1 MLYLVVCGFFALIHF
16 IYAPLL
22 VAFIRLVISMI
33 NSQFKNFIDQEV
45 LPKTQLS
52 VNKFWQDFSALI
64 NEFSPRN
71 KELLEHRL
79 HLQKQIDEWHLNNK
93 SLPIDTAA
101 YSTFLKDIGYLVSE
115 GKSFKIETENVDS
128 EIATIAGPQLV
139 VPLKNARFALNA
151 ANARWGSLY
160 DALYGSDVIPETNS
174 LKAGAD
180 YNPLRGNEV
189 IAYGRKLLDESVPL
203 ASGSHGDVVS
213 YQIHQQT
220 LLVTLADNSQTNL
233 SDSSHLV
240 AFSGKEESPTAVLL
254 KHNGLHIELLVNHEG
269 AIGKTDRAGVD
280 DIVLEA
286 AITTIMDCEDSVAA
300 VDSDDKVEVYRN
312 WLGLMCGTLSIEFS
326 KNGEIISRRLNPD
339 KNYNAIKGGDYQV
352 SGRSLLFN
360 RNVGL
365 LMDSDMITDVNDQPV
380 PEHMIDGVLTALVSM
395 IDLNHT
401 KSGNKNTSY
410 GNSKAGSIYIVKPK
424 MHGPAEVGFVCELFG
439 AIEKMLGLPA
449 NTIKLGIMDEERR
462 TTVNLMECIR
472 VAKHR
477 LVFINTGFLDRTGD
491 EIHTSMEAGSFLA
504 KEQIKQQ
511 PWIKAYENRNVDIGL
526 DCGLSGKAQI
536 GKGMWPM
543 PDEMAQMMKTK
554 IQHPLAGANTA
565 WVPSPTA
572 AVLHATHYHQVNV
585 FEVQKQLVSRPMSSL
600 SDVLTIPLLPDRD
613 SLSKTQIEGELRNNI
628 QGILGYVVRWVEAG
642 VGCSKVPD
650 INNVGLM
657 EDRATLRISA
667 KHVANWLHH
676 GLCNKQQVIDIMI
689 EMAAIVDEQNQTS
702 QDYSPMSRNVESSMG
717 FQAAKTLIFESQS
730 LPSGYTEPVLHEY
743 RRQQKLKAS
752 AAAWG

>member
-1 MLYLVVCGFFALIHF
+1 M
-16 IYAPLL
+16 
-22 VAFIRLVISMI
+22 AFICSVIAMI
-33 NSQFKNFIDQEV
+33 NPQFKKFIDQEV
-45 LPKTQLS
+45 LPKTQLD
-52 VNKFWQDFSALI
+52 VNKFWHDLAALI
-64 NEFSPRN
+64 SEFSPRN
-71 KELLEHRL
+71 RELLEHRL
-79 HLQKQIDEWHLNNK
+79 HLQKQIDEWHLENR
-93 SLPIDTAA
+93 SQPIDAIT
-101 YSTFLKDIGYLVSE
+101 YNEFLKDIGYLVPE
-115 GKSFKIETENVDS
+115 GDPFKIETTNVDS

-160 DALYGSDVIPETNS
+160 DALYGSDVIPETDS
-174 LKAGAD
+174 LKAGAG

-189 IAYGRKLLDESVPL
+189 ITYGRQLLDESAPL
-203 ASGSHGDVVS
+203 AIGSHNDVAS
-213 YQIHQQT
+213 YQIHQHS
-220 LLVTLADNSQTNL
+220 LLATLADGTQTNL
-233 SDSSHLV
+233 SDSGLLV

-254 KHNGLHIELLVNHEG
+254 KHNGLHIEVLIDREG
-269 AIGKTDRAGVD
+269 AIGKTDSAGVN

-286 AITTIMDCEDSVAA
+286 AITTIMDCEDSIAA
-300 VDSDDKVEVYRN
+300 VDSEDKIEVYRN
-312 WLGLMCGTLSIEFS
+312 WLGLMNGSLSVEFS
-326 KNGEIISRRLNPD
+326 KNGKSVSRRLNSD
-339 KNYNAIKGGDYQV
+339 KVYHAIKGGDYTT

-365 LMDSDMITDVNDQPV
+365 LMDSDMMKDANGNPV
-380 PEHMIDGVLTALVSM
+380 PEHIIDGVLTALVSM
-395 IDLNHT
+395 IDL
-401 KSGNKNTSY
+401 GNGTSHGY
-410 GNSKAGSIYIVKPK
+410 CNSKAGSIYIVKPK
-424 MHGPAEVGFVCELFG
+424 MHGPEEVRFVCELFD
-439 AIEKMLGLPA
+439 AIEKMLGLTP

-472 VAKHR
+472 VATQR

-491 EIHTSMEAGSFLA
+491 EIHTSMEAGPFLP

-526 DCGLSGKAQI
+526 NCGLSGKAQI

-543 PDEMAQMMKTK
+543 PDEMAQMMDAK

-565 WVPSPTA
+565 WIPSPTA
-572 AVLHATHYHQVNV
+572 AVLHAMHYHQVDV
-585 FEVQKQLVSRPMSSL
+585 FEVQEQLLSRPMSPL
-600 SDVLTIPLLPDRD
+600 SDVLTIPLLIDQD
-613 SLSKTQIEGELRNNI
+613 SLSKTQIQDELRNNI

-676 GLCNKQQVIDIMI
+676 GLCDEQQVIDTML
-689 EMAAIVDEQNQTS
+689 EMAVIVDEQNKFS
-702 QDYSPMSRNVESSMG
+702 QDYSPMSPGIESSMG

-730 LPSGYTEPVLHEY
+730 LPSGYTEPVLHEF
-743 RRQQKLKAS
+743 RRQEKLKAKLV
-752 AAAWG
+752 

>member
-1 MLYLVVCGFFALIHF
+1 MI
-16 IYAPLL
+16 IT
-22 VAFIRLVISMI
+22 MI
-33 NSQFKNFIDQEV
+33 NSQFKKFIDQEV
-45 LPKTQLS
+45 LPKTQLD
-52 VNKFWQDFSALI
+52 VNKFWQDFAALI
-64 NEFSPRN
+64 KNFSPRN

-101 YSTFLKDIGYLVSE
+101 YSTFLKDIGYLVPE
-115 GKSFKIETENVDS
+115 GEPFKIETANVDS

-160 DALYGSDVIPETNS
+160 DALYGSNVIPETDS

-180 YNPLRGNEV
+180 YNPLRGYEV
-189 IAYGRKLLDESVPL
+189 IAYGRKLLDESIPL
-203 ASGSHGDVVS
+203 ASGSHRDVVS
-213 YQIHQQT
+213 YQIHQQA

-233 SDSSHLV
+233 SDPTYLV

-254 KHNGLHIELLVNHEG
+254 KHNGLHIELLINHEG

-280 DIVLEA
+280 DIVVEA

-300 VDSDDKVEVYRN
+300 VDSDDKIEVYRN
-312 WLGLMCGTLSIEFS
+312 WLGLMCATLSIEFS
-326 KNGEIISRRLNPD
+326 KNGKAVSRRLNSD
-339 KNYNAIKGGDYQV
+339 KIYNSINGGDYKI
-352 SGRSLLFN
+352 SSRSLLFN

-365 LMDSDMITDVNDQPV
+365 LMDSDMMTDANDQPV
-380 PEHMIDGVLTALVSM
+380 PEHMIDGVLTALVGM
-395 IDLNHT
+395 IDLSRT
-401 KSGNKNTSY
+401 KSSDKNTRY

-424 MHGPAEVGFVCELFG
+424 MHGPEEVKFVCELFS

-491 EIHTSMEAGSFLA
+491 EIHTSMEAGPFLA

-543 PDEMAQMMKTK
+543 PDEMAQMMQTK
-554 IQHPLAGANTA
+554 VQHPLAGANTA

-572 AVLHATHYHQVNV
+572 AVLHAMHYHQVNV
-585 FEVQKQLVSRPMSSL
+585 FEVQKQLMSRPMSPL

-613 SLSKTQIEGELRNNI
+613 SLSKTQIEDELRNNI

-667 KHVANWLHH
+667 KHIANWLHH

-689 EMAAIVDEQNQTS
+689 EMAAIVDEQNRSS
-702 QDYSPMSRNVESSMG
+702 QDYSPMSQDVESSMG

-743 RRQQKLKAS
+743 RRQEKLKANS
-752 AAAWG
+752 V

>member
-1 MLYLVVCGFFALIHF
+1 LLYLVVCGFFALIHF

>member
-1 MLYLVVCGFFALIHF
+1 MVFT
-16 IYAPLL
+16 
-22 VAFIRLVISMI
+22 RLVIAMI
-33 NSQFKNFIDQEV
+33 NLQFKKFIDQEV

-52 VNKFWQDFSALI
+52 VNKFWNDFNALI

-71 KELLEHRL
+71 RELLENRL
-79 HLQKQIDEWHLNNK
+79 HLQKQVDEWHLNNK

-101 YSTFLKDIGYLVSE
+101 YSTFLKDAGYVVSE
-115 GKSFKIETENVDS
+115 GNPFKIETANVDS
-128 EIATIAGPQLV
+128 EIATVAGPQLV

-160 DALYGSDVIPETNS
+160 DALYGSNVIPETDS

-180 YNPLRGNEV
+180 YNSLRGNEV

-203 ASGSHGDVVS
+203 ASGSHKDVVS
-213 YQIHQQT
+213 YQIDQQT
-220 LLVTLADNSQTNL
+220 LLVTLSDNSQTNL

-240 AFSGKEESPTAVLL
+240 AFSGKEDSPTAVLL
-254 KHNGLHIELLVNHEG
+254 KHNGLHIELLINHEG
-269 AIGKTDRAGVD
+269 AIGRTDRAGVD

-300 VDSDDKVEVYRN
+300 VDSDDKIEVYRN
-312 WLGLMCGTLSIEFS
+312 WLGLMCGTLSIEFP
-326 KNGEIISRRLNPD
+326 KNGKIVSRRLNPD
-339 KNYNAIKGGDYQV
+339 KHYNAIKGGDYQI

-380 PEHMIDGVLTALVSM
+380 PEHIIDGVLTALVSM
-395 IDLNHT
+395 IDLSRT
-401 KSGNKNTSY
+401 KSSDKVTRY

-424 MHGPAEVGFVCELFG
+424 MHGPEEVRFVCELFG
-439 AIEKMLGLPA
+439 AIEEMLGLAP

-491 EIHTSMEAGSFLA
+491 EIHTSMEAGPFLA
-504 KEQIKQQ
+504 KEHIKQQ

-543 PDEMAQMMKTK
+543 PDEMAQMMQTK

-572 AVLHATHYHQVNV
+572 AVLHAMHYHQVNV
-585 FEVQKQLVSRPMSSL
+585 FEVQKKLMSRQMSPL
-600 SDVLTIPLLPDRD
+600 SDVLTIPLLLDRE
-613 SLSKTQIEGELRNNI
+613 SLSKTQIEDELRNNI

-676 GLCNKQQVIDIMI
+676 GLCNKQQVLNIMV

-702 QDYSPMSRNVESSMG
+702 QDYSSMSRDVESSMG
-717 FQAAKTLIFESQS
+717 FQAAKTLIFESQN

-743 RRQQKLKAS
+743 RRQEKLKAS
-752 AAAWG
+752 AAS

>member
-1 MLYLVVCGFFALIHF
+1 MV
-16 IYAPLL
+16 
-22 VAFIRLVISMI
+22 FIRLVIAMI
-33 NSQFKNFIDQEV
+33 NLQFKKFIDQEV
-45 LPKTQLS
+45 LPKTQLNVS
-52 VNKFWQDFSALI
+52 KFWHDFSALI

-71 KELLEHRL
+71 RELLENRL

-101 YSTFLKDIGYLVSE
+101 YSRFLKDVGYLETE
-115 GKSFKIETENVDS
+115 GKPFKIETANVDS
-128 EIATIAGPQLV
+128 EIATVAGPQLV

-160 DALYGSDVIPETNS
+160 DALYGSNVIPETES
-174 LKAGAD
+174 LRAGAD

-203 ASGSHGDVVS
+203 ASGSHEDVVS

-220 LLVTLADNSQTNL
+220 LLVTLSDNSQTNL

-240 AFSGKEESPTAVLL
+240 AFSGKEDSPTAVLL
-254 KHNGLHIELLVNHEG
+254 KHNGLHIELLIDHEG
-269 AIGKTDRAGVD
+269 AIGRTDRAGVN

-300 VDSDDKVEVYRN
+300 VDSNDKIEVYRN
-312 WLGLMCGTLSIEFS
+312 WLGLMCGTLSIEFP
-326 KNGEIISRRLNPD
+326 KNGKIISRRLNPD
-339 KNYNAIKGGDYQV
+339 KNYNAIKGGDYQI

-395 IDLNHT
+395 IDLSRT
-401 KSGNKNTSY
+401 KSGDKDTCY

-424 MHGPAEVGFVCELFG
+424 MHGPEEVRFVCELFA
-439 AIEKMLGLPA
+439 AIEEMLGLAA

-491 EIHTSMEAGSFLA
+491 EIHTSMEAGPFLA
-504 KEQIKQQ
+504 KEHIKQQ

-526 DCGLSGKAQI
+526 YCGLSGKAQI

-543 PDEMAQMMKTK
+543 PDEMAQMMQTK

-572 AVLHATHYHQVNV
+572 AVLHAMHYHQVNV
-585 FEVQKQLVSRPMSSL
+585 FEVQKKLMSRPMSPL
-600 SDVLTIPLLPDRD
+600 SDVLTIPLLPDRE
-613 SLSKTQIEGELRNNI
+613 SLSKTQIEDELRNNI

-676 GLCNKQQVIDIMI
+676 GLCNKQQVLDIMI

-702 QDYSPMSRNVESSMG
+702 QDYSPMSRDVESSMG

-743 RRQQKLKAS
+743 RRQEKLKAS
-752 AAAWG
+752 AAA

>member
-1 MLYLVVCGFFALIHF
+1 VVFT
-16 IYAPLL
+16 
-22 VAFIRLVISMI
+22 RLVIAMI
-33 NSQFKNFIDQEV
+33 NLQFKKFIDQEV

-52 VNKFWQDFSALI
+52 VNKFWNDFNALI

-71 KELLEHRL
+71 RELLENRL
-79 HLQKQIDEWHLNNK
+79 HLQKQIDKWHLNNK

-101 YSTFLKDIGYLVSE
+101 YSTFLKDAGYLVSE
-115 GKSFKIETENVDS
+115 GNPFKIETANVDS

-160 DALYGSDVIPETNS
+160 DALYGSNVIPETDS

-180 YNPLRGNEV
+180 YNSLRGNEV

-203 ASGSHGDVVS
+203 ASGSHKDVVS
-213 YQIHQQT
+213 YQIDQQT
-220 LLVTLADNSQTNL
+220 LLVTLSDNSQTNL

-240 AFSGKEESPTAVLL
+240 AFSGKEDSPTAVLL
-254 KHNGLHIELLVNHEG
+254 KHNGLHIELLINHEG
-269 AIGKTDRAGVD
+269 AIGRTDRAGVD

-300 VDSDDKVEVYRN
+300 VDSDDKIEVYRN
-312 WLGLMCGTLSIEFS
+312 WLGLMCGTLSIEFP
-326 KNGEIISRRLNPD
+326 KNGKIVSRRLNPD
-339 KNYNAIKGGDYQV
+339 KHYNAIKGGDYQI

-380 PEHMIDGVLTALVSM
+380 PEHIIDGVLTALVSM
-395 IDLNHT
+395 IDLSRT
-401 KSGNKNTSY
+401 KGSDKVTRY

-424 MHGPAEVGFVCELFG
+424 MHGPEEVRFVCELFG
-439 AIEKMLGLPA
+439 AIEEMLGLAP

-491 EIHTSMEAGSFLA
+491 EIHTSMEAGPFLA
-504 KEQIKQQ
+504 KEHIKQQ

-543 PDEMAQMMKTK
+543 PDEMAQMMQTK

-572 AVLHATHYHQVNV
+572 AVLHAMHYHQVNV
-585 FEVQKQLVSRPMSSL
+585 FEVQKKLMSRQMSPL
-600 SDVLTIPLLPDRD
+600 SDVLTIPLLLDRE
-613 SLSKTQIEGELRNNI
+613 SLSKTQIEDELRNNI

-676 GLCNKQQVIDIMI
+676 GLCNKQQVLNIMV

-702 QDYSPMSRNVESSMG
+702 QDYSSMSRDVESSMG
-717 FQAAKTLIFESQS
+717 FQAAKTLIFESQN

-743 RRQQKLKAS
+743 RRQEKLKAS
-752 AAAWG
+752 AAS

>member
-1 MLYLVVCGFFALIHF
+1 VVFT
-16 IYAPLL
+16 
-22 VAFIRLVISMI
+22 RLVIAMI
-33 NSQFKNFIDQEV
+33 NLQFKKFIDQEV

-52 VNKFWQDFSALI
+52 VNKFWNDFNALI

-71 KELLEHRL
+71 RELLENRL
-79 HLQKQIDEWHLNNK
+79 HLQKQIDKWHLNNK

-101 YSTFLKDIGYLVSE
+101 YSTFLKDAGYLVSE
-115 GKSFKIETENVDS
+115 GNPFKIETANVDS

-160 DALYGSDVIPETNS
+160 DALYGSNVIPETDS

-180 YNPLRGNEV
+180 YNSLRGNEV

-203 ASGSHGDVVS
+203 ASGSHKDVVS
-213 YQIHQQT
+213 YQIDQQT
-220 LLVTLADNSQTNL
+220 LLVTLSDNSQTNL

-240 AFSGKEESPTAVLL
+240 AFSGKEDSPTAVLL
-254 KHNGLHIELLVNHEG
+254 KHNGLHIELLINHEG
-269 AIGKTDRAGVD
+269 AIGRTDRAGVD

-300 VDSDDKVEVYRN
+300 VDSDDKIEVYRN
-312 WLGLMCGTLSIEFS
+312 WLGLMCGTLSIEFP
-326 KNGEIISRRLNPD
+326 KNGKIVSRRLNPD
-339 KNYNAIKGGDYQV
+339 KHYNAIKGGDYQI

-380 PEHMIDGVLTALVSM
+380 PEHIIDGVLTALVSM
-395 IDLNHT
+395 IDLSRT
-401 KSGNKNTSY
+401 KGSDKVTRY

-424 MHGPAEVGFVCELFG
+424 MHGPEEVRFVCELFG
-439 AIEKMLGLPA
+439 AIEEMLGLAP

-491 EIHTSMEAGSFLA
+491 EIHTSMEAGPFLA
-504 KEQIKQQ
+504 KEHIKQQ

-543 PDEMAQMMKTK
+543 PDEMAQMMQTK

-572 AVLHATHYHQVNV
+572 AVLHAMHYHQVNV
-585 FEVQKQLVSRPMSSL
+585 FEVQRKLMSRQMSPL
-600 SDVLTIPLLPDRD
+600 SDVLTIPLLLDRE
-613 SLSKTQIEGELRNNI
+613 SLSKTQIEDELRNNI

-676 GLCNKQQVIDIMI
+676 GLCNKQQVLNIMV

-702 QDYSPMSRNVESSMG
+702 QDYSSMSRDVESSMG
-717 FQAAKTLIFESQS
+717 FQAAKTLIFESQN

-743 RRQQKLKAS
+743 RRQEKLKAS
-752 AAAWG
+752 AAS

>member
-1 MLYLVVCGFFALIHF
+1 VVFT
-16 IYAPLL
+16 
-22 VAFIRLVISMI
+22 RLVIAMI
-33 NSQFKNFIDQEV
+33 NLQFKKFIDQEV

-52 VNKFWQDFSALI
+52 VNKFWNDFNALI

-71 KELLEHRL
+71 RELLENRL
-79 HLQKQIDEWHLNNK
+79 HLQKQIDKWHLNNK

-101 YSTFLKDIGYLVSE
+101 YSTFLKDAGYLVSE
-115 GKSFKIETENVDS
+115 GNPFKIETANVDS

-160 DALYGSDVIPETNS
+160 DALYGSNVIPETDS

-180 YNPLRGNEV
+180 YNSLRGNEV

-203 ASGSHGDVVS
+203 ASGSHKDVVS
-213 YQIHQQT
+213 YQIDQQT
-220 LLVTLADNSQTNL
+220 LLVTLSDNSQTNL

-240 AFSGKEESPTAVLL
+240 AFSGKEDSPTAVLL
-254 KHNGLHIELLVNHEG
+254 KHNGLHIELLINHEG
-269 AIGKTDRAGVD
+269 AIGRTDRAGVD

-300 VDSDDKVEVYRN
+300 VDSDDKIEVYRN
-312 WLGLMCGTLSIEFS
+312 WLGLMCGTLSIEFP
-326 KNGEIISRRLNPD
+326 KNGKIVSRRLNPD
-339 KNYNAIKGGDYQV
+339 KHYNAIKGGDYQI

-380 PEHMIDGVLTALVSM
+380 PEHIIDGVLTALVSM
-395 IDLNHT
+395 IDLSRT
-401 KSGNKNTSY
+401 KSSDKVTRY

-424 MHGPAEVGFVCELFG
+424 MHGPEEVRFVCELFG
-439 AIEKMLGLPA
+439 AIEEMLGLAP

-491 EIHTSMEAGSFLA
+491 EIHTSMEAGPFLA
-504 KEQIKQQ
+504 KEHIKQQ

-543 PDEMAQMMKTK
+543 PDEMAQMMQTK

-572 AVLHATHYHQVNV
+572 AVLHAMHYHQVNV
-585 FEVQKQLVSRPMSSL
+585 FEVQKKLMSRQMSPL
-600 SDVLTIPLLPDRD
+600 SDVLTIPLLLDRE
-613 SLSKTQIEGELRNNI
+613 SLSKTQIEDELRNNI

-676 GLCNKQQVIDIMI
+676 GLCNKQQVLNIMV

-702 QDYSPMSRNVESSMG
+702 QDYSSMSRDVESSMG
-717 FQAAKTLIFESQS
+717 FQAAKTLIFESQN

-743 RRQQKLKAS
+743 RRQEKLKAS
-752 AAAWG
+752 AAS

>member
-1 MLYLVVCGFFALIHF
+1 MVFT
-16 IYAPLL
+16 
-22 VAFIRLVISMI
+22 RLVIAMI
-33 NSQFKNFIDQEV
+33 NLQFKKFIDQEV

-52 VNKFWQDFSALI
+52 VNKFWNDFNALI

-71 KELLEHRL
+71 RELLENRL
-79 HLQKQIDEWHLNNK
+79 HLQKQIDKWHLNNK

-101 YSTFLKDIGYLVSE
+101 YSTFLKDAGYLVSE
-115 GKSFKIETENVDS
+115 GNPFKIETANVDS

-160 DALYGSDVIPETNS
+160 DALYGSNVIPETDS

-180 YNPLRGNEV
+180 YNSLRGNEV

-203 ASGSHGDVVS
+203 ASGSHKDVVS
-213 YQIHQQT
+213 YQIDQQT
-220 LLVTLADNSQTNL
+220 LLVTLSDNSQTNL

-240 AFSGKEESPTAVLL
+240 AFSGKEDSPTAVLL
-254 KHNGLHIELLVNHEG
+254 KHNGLHIELLINHEG
-269 AIGKTDRAGVD
+269 AIGRTDRAGVD

-300 VDSDDKVEVYRN
+300 VDSDDKIEVYRN
-312 WLGLMCGTLSIEFS
+312 WLGLMCGTLSIEFP
-326 KNGEIISRRLNPD
+326 KNGKIVSRRLNPD
-339 KNYNAIKGGDYQV
+339 KHYNAIKGGDYQI

-380 PEHMIDGVLTALVSM
+380 PEHIIDGVLTALVSM
-395 IDLNHT
+395 IDLSRT
-401 KSGNKNTSY
+401 KSSDKVTRY

-424 MHGPAEVGFVCELFG
+424 MHGPEEVRFVCELFG
-439 AIEKMLGLPA
+439 AIEEMLGLAP

-491 EIHTSMEAGSFLA
+491 EIHTSMEAGPFLA
-504 KEQIKQQ
+504 KEHIKQQ

-543 PDEMAQMMKTK
+543 PDEMAQMMQTK

-572 AVLHATHYHQVNV
+572 AVLHAMHYHQVNV
-585 FEVQKQLVSRPMSSL
+585 FEVQKKLMSRQMSPL
-600 SDVLTIPLLPDRD
+600 SDVLTIPLLLDRE
-613 SLSKTQIEGELRNNI
+613 SLSKTQIEDELRNNI

-676 GLCNKQQVIDIMI
+676 GLCNKQQVLNIMV
-689 EMAAIVDEQNQTS
+689 EMAAIVDEQNQT
-702 QDYSPMSRNVESSMG
+702 
-717 FQAAKTLIFESQS
+717 
-730 LPSGYTEPVLHEY
+730 
-743 RRQQKLKAS
+743 
-752 AAAWG
+752 

>member
-1 MLYLVVCGFFALIHF
+1 M
-16 IYAPLL
+16 L
-22 VAFIRLVISMI
+22 VAFIRSVITMI
-33 NSQFKNFIDQEV
+33 NPQFKKFIDQEV
-45 LPKTQLS
+45 LPQTRLE
-52 VNKFWQDFSALI
+52 VNKFWQDFGALI
-64 NEFSPRN
+64 EEFSPRN
-71 KELLEHRL
+71 KALLEHRL
-79 HLQKQIDEWHLNNK
+79 YLQKQIDDWHLASK
-93 SLPIDTAA
+93 SHSIDALPYSEFLKNIGYIAPEGQPFKIDTA
-101 YSTFLKDIGYLVSE
+101 D
-115 GKSFKIETENVDS
+115 VDS

-160 DALYGSDVIPETNS
+160 DALYGCDVIPETDS
-174 LKAGAD
+174 LKAGTD
-180 YNPLRGNEV
+180 YNPLRGDEV
-189 IAYGRKLLDESVPL
+189 IAYGRRLLDESTPL
-203 ASGSHGDVVS
+203 AGGSHKDVVS

-220 LLVTLADNSQTNL
+220 LVATFADGSQTTL
-233 SDSSHLV
+233 SDPNLLV
-240 AFSGKEESPTAVLL
+240 AFCGGEESPTAVLL
-254 KHNGLHIELLVNHEG
+254 KHNGLHIEILINREG
-269 AIGKTDRAGVD
+269 SIGKTDSAGIN
-280 DIVLEA
+280 DIILEA

-300 VDSDDKVEVYRN
+300 VDSEDKIEVYRN
-312 WLGLMCGTLSIEFS
+312 WLGLMSGTLSVEFS
-326 KNGEIISRRLNPD
+326 KNGKTVSRRLNPD
-339 KNYNAIKGGDYQV
+339 RLYSAIKGGDYQA

-365 LMDSDMITDVNDQPV
+365 LMDSDIITDANGKLV
-380 PEHMIDGVLTALVSM
+380 PEHIIDGVLTALVSM
-395 IDLNHT
+395 IDLNSTH
-401 KSGNKNTSY
+401 SQDNIDGY

-424 MHGPAEVGFVCELFG
+424 MHGPEEVRFVCELFG
-439 AIEKMLGLPA
+439 AIEEMLGLAA

-472 VAKHR
+472 EARHR

-491 EIHTSMEAGSFLA
+491 EIHTSMEAGPFLP

-526 DCGLSGKAQI
+526 NCGLSGIAQI

-543 PDEMAQMMKTK
+543 PDEMAQMMDAK

-572 AVLHATHYHQVNV
+572 AVLHAMHYHQIDV
-585 FEVQKQLVSRPMSSL
+585 FEIQKQHSSRPMSLL
-600 SDVLTIPLLPDRD
+600 SDVLTPPLLADKS
-613 SLSKTQIEGELRNNI
+613 SLSKTQVEDELRNNI

-676 GLCNKQQVIDIMI
+676 GLCNEQQVIDIMI
-689 EMAAIVDEQNQTS
+689 EMAAIVDEQNSDS
-702 QDYSPMSRNVESSMG
+702 QDYRPMSKDLESSLG

-743 RRQQKLKAS
+743 RRQEKLKAE
-752 AAAWG
+752 AL

>member
-1 MLYLVVCGFFALIHF
+1 
-16 IYAPLL
+16 
-22 VAFIRLVISMI
+22 
-33 NSQFKNFIDQEV
+33 
-45 LPKTQLS
+45 
-52 VNKFWQDFSALI
+52 
-64 NEFSPRN
+64 
-71 KELLEHRL
+71 
-79 HLQKQIDEWHLNNK
+79 
-93 SLPIDTAA
+93 
-101 YSTFLKDIGYLVSE
+101 
-115 GKSFKIETENVDS
+115 
-128 EIATIAGPQLV
+128 
-139 VPLKNARFALNA
+139 
-151 ANARWGSLY
+151 
-160 DALYGSDVIPETNS
+160 
-174 LKAGAD
+174 
-180 YNPLRGNEV
+180 
-189 IAYGRKLLDESVPL
+189 
-203 ASGSHGDVVS
+203 VVS
-213 YQIHQQT
+213 YQIDQQA
-220 LLVTLADNSQTNL
+220 LLVTLSDNSQTNL

-240 AFSGKEESPTAVLL
+240 AFSGKEDSPTAVLL
-254 KHNGLHIELLVNHEG
+254 KHNGLHIELLINHEG
-269 AIGKTDRAGVD
+269 AIGRTDRAGVD

-300 VDSDDKVEVYRN
+300 VDSDDKIEVYRN
-312 WLGLMCGTLSIEFS
+312 WLGLMCGTLSIEFP
-326 KNGEIISRRLNPD
+326 KNGKIVSRRLNPD
-339 KNYNAIKGGDYQV
+339 KHYNAIKGGDYQI

-395 IDLNHT
+395 IDLSRT
-401 KSGNKNTSY
+401 KSGDKITRY

-424 MHGPAEVGFVCELFG
+424 MHGPEEVRFVCELFG
-439 AIEKMLGLPA
+439 AIEEMLGLA
-449 NTIKLGIMDEERR
+449 SNTIKLGIMDEERR

-491 EIHTSMEAGSFLA
+491 EIHTSMEAGPFLA
-504 KEQIKQQ
+504 KDQIKQQ

-526 DCGLSGKAQI
+526 NCGLSGVAQI

-543 PDEMAQMMKTK
+543 PDEMAQMMDAK

-572 AVLHATHYHQVNV
+572 AVLHAMHYHQVDV
-585 FEVQKQLVSRPMSSL
+585 FEIQKQLASRPMSPL
-600 SDVLTIPLLPDRD
+600 SDVLTIPLLMDRD
-613 SLSKTQIEGELRNNI
+613 SLSKSQIEEELRNNI

-676 GLCNKQQVIDIMI
+676 GLCNKQQVLNIMV

-702 QDYSPMSRNVESSMG
+702 QDYSSMSRDLESSMG
-717 FQAAKTLIFESQS
+717 FQAAKTLIFESQG

-743 RRQQKLKAS
+743 RRQEKLKAS
-752 AAAWG
+752 AAS

>member
-1 MLYLVVCGFFALIHF
+1 MVFT
-16 IYAPLL
+16 
-22 VAFIRLVISMI
+22 RLVIAMI
-33 NSQFKNFIDQEV
+33 NLQFKKFIDQEV

-52 VNKFWQDFSALI
+52 VNKFWNDFNALI

-71 KELLEHRL
+71 RELLENRL
-79 HLQKQIDEWHLNNK
+79 HLQKQIDKWHLNNK

-101 YSTFLKDIGYLVSE
+101 YSTFLKDAGYLVSE
-115 GKSFKIETENVDS
+115 GNPFKIETANVDS

-160 DALYGSDVIPETNS
+160 DALYGSNVIPETDS

-180 YNPLRGNEV
+180 YNSLRGNEV

-203 ASGSHGDVVS
+203 ASGSHKDVVS
-213 YQIHQQT
+213 YQIDQQT
-220 LLVTLADNSQTNL
+220 LLVTLSDNSQTNL

-240 AFSGKEESPTAVLL
+240 AFSGKEDSPTAVLL
-254 KHNGLHIELLVNHEG
+254 KHNGLHIELLINHEG
-269 AIGKTDRAGVD
+269 AIGRTDRAGVD

-300 VDSDDKVEVYRN
+300 VDSDDKIEVYRN
-312 WLGLMCGTLSIEFS
+312 WLGLMCGTLSIEFP
-326 KNGEIISRRLNPD
+326 KNGKIVSRRLNPD
-339 KNYNAIKGGDYQV
+339 KHYNAIKGGDYQI

-380 PEHMIDGVLTALVSM
+380 PEHIIDGVLTALVSM
-395 IDLNHT
+395 IDLSRT
-401 KSGNKNTSY
+401 KGSDKVTRY

-424 MHGPAEVGFVCELFG
+424 MHGPEEVRFVCELFG
-439 AIEKMLGLPA
+439 AIEEMLGLAP

-491 EIHTSMEAGSFLA
+491 EIHTSMEAGPFLA
-504 KEQIKQQ
+504 KEHIKQQ

-543 PDEMAQMMKTK
+543 PDEMAQMMQTK

-572 AVLHATHYHQVNV
+572 AVLHAMHYHQVNV
-585 FEVQKQLVSRPMSSL
+585 FEVQKKLMSRQMSPL
-600 SDVLTIPLLPDRD
+600 SDVLTIPLLLDRE
-613 SLSKTQIEGELRNNI
+613 SLSKTQIEDELRNNI

-676 GLCNKQQVIDIMI
+676 GLCNKQQVLNIMV

-702 QDYSPMSRNVESSMG
+702 QDYSSMSRDVESSMG
-717 FQAAKTLIFESQS
+717 FQAAKTLIFESQN

-743 RRQQKLKAS
+743 RRQEKLKAS
-752 AAAWG
+752 AAS

>member
-1 MLYLVVCGFFALIHF
+1 MVFT
-16 IYAPLL
+16 
-22 VAFIRLVISMI
+22 RLVIAMI
-33 NSQFKNFIDQEV
+33 NLQFKKFIDQEV

-52 VNKFWQDFSALI
+52 VNKFWNDFNALI

-71 KELLEHRL
+71 RELLENRL
-79 HLQKQIDEWHLNNK
+79 HLQKQIDKWHLNNK

-101 YSTFLKDIGYLVSE
+101 YSTFLKDAGYLVSE
-115 GKSFKIETENVDS
+115 GNPFKIETANVDS

-160 DALYGSDVIPETNS
+160 DALYGSNVIPETDS

-180 YNPLRGNEV
+180 YNSLRGNEV

-203 ASGSHGDVVS
+203 ASGSHKDVVS
-213 YQIHQQT
+213 YQIDQQT
-220 LLVTLADNSQTNL
+220 LLVTLSDNSQTNL

-240 AFSGKEESPTAVLL
+240 AFSGKEDSPTAVLL
-254 KHNGLHIELLVNHEG
+254 KHNGLHIELLINHEG
-269 AIGKTDRAGVD
+269 AIGRTDRAGVD

-300 VDSDDKVEVYRN
+300 VDSDDKIEVYRN
-312 WLGLMCGTLSIEFS
+312 WLGLMCGTLSIEFP
-326 KNGEIISRRLNPD
+326 KNGKIVSRRLNPD
-339 KNYNAIKGGDYQV
+339 KHYNAIKGGDYQI

-380 PEHMIDGVLTALVSM
+380 PEHIIDGVLTALVSM
-395 IDLNHT
+395 IDLSRT
-401 KSGNKNTSY
+401 KSSDKVTRY

-424 MHGPAEVGFVCELFG
+424 MHGPEEVRFVCELFG
-439 AIEKMLGLPA
+439 AIEEMLGLAP

-491 EIHTSMEAGSFLA
+491 EIHTSMEAGPFLA
-504 KEQIKQQ
+504 KEHIKQQ

-543 PDEMAQMMKTK
+543 PDEMAQMMQTK

-572 AVLHATHYHQVNV
+572 AVLHAMHYHQVNV
-585 FEVQKQLVSRPMSSL
+585 FEVQKKLMSRQMSPL
-600 SDVLTIPLLPDRD
+600 SDVLTIPLLLDRE
-613 SLSKTQIEGELRNNI
+613 SLSKTQIEDELRNNI

-676 GLCNKQQVIDIMI
+676 GLCNKQQVLNIMV

-702 QDYSPMSRNVESSMG
+702 QDYSSMSRDVESSMG
-717 FQAAKTLIFESQS
+717 FQAAKTLIFESQN

-743 RRQQKLKAS
+743 RRQEKLKAS
-752 AAAWG
+752 AAS